1 MPHVLVTNDDG
12 IRAPGLR
19 ALAEAMREIAK
30 VTIVAPLSERSA
42 AAQSLTLRQP
52 VYWETIAEGEHAV
65 EGTPADAMIVA
76 FTTML
81 RDSEKPDLVVSG
93 INRGGNLG
101 ENIHY
106 SGTVGAA
113 KEAAVHSTPG
123 IAFSVVLRKIDIDYA
138 PAAEFAKRLVP
149 LVLKEGLPPGV
160 VLNVNIPQEWNGGP
174 VRFTRQSPKV
184 TRTLL
189 QPGIDPRGRHYYW
202 ISEEKL
208 SVGVEPGTDHAAILE
223 GAVSITPLQL
233 DHTHTESLR
242 HLAGWTKLLEG

>member
-1 MPHVLVTNDDG
+1 MPHIVVTNDDG
-12 IRAPGLR
+12 IHAPGLR
-19 ALAEAMREIAK
+19 ALAAAMREIAK
-30 VTIVAPLSERSA
+30 VTVIAPSGERSA

-52 VYWETIAEGEHAV
+52 VYWETIADGEHAV
-65 EGTPADAMIVA
+65 DGTPADAIILGL
-76 FTTML
+76 TTML
-81 RDSEKPDLVVSG
+81 KEKPDLVVSG
-93 INRGGNLG
+93 INRGGNMG

-113 KEAAVHSTPG
+113 KEAAVHHTPA
-123 IAFSVVLRKIDIDYA
+123 IAFSVVMKKVDVDFA

-149 LVLKEGLPPGV
+149 LVSKHGLPKGV
-160 VLNVNIPQEWNGGP
+160 ILNVNVPHDWKDGGP
-174 VRFTRQSPKV
+174 VQLTRQSPKV

-189 QPGIDPRGRHYYW
+189 QPGVDPRGRHYYW

-208 SVGVEPGTDHAAILE
+208 AGDIEPGTDHAAILE

-242 HLAGWTKLLEG
+242 QLAGWAKLLEG

>member
-1 MPHVLVTNDDG
+1 MPHIVVTNDDG
-12 IRAPGLR
+12 IHARGLR
-19 ALAEAMREIAK
+19 ALADAMRQIGK
-30 VTIVAPLSERSA
+30 VTIIAPLAERSA

-52 VYWETIAEGEHAV
+52 VYWETIADGEHAI
-65 EGTPADAMIVA
+65 EGTPADAMIVG

-81 RDSEKPDLVVSG
+81 KEDKADIVVSG

-101 ENIHY
+101 ENVHY

-113 KEAAVHSTPG
+113 KEAAVHATPG
-123 IAFSVVLRKIDIDYA
+123 IAFSVVFRKLEIDYR

-149 LVLKEGLPPGV
+149 LVLKQGLPPGV
-160 VLNVNIPQEWNGGP
+160 VLNVNVPQEWNGGP
-174 VRFTRQSPKV
+174 VRITRQSPKV

-208 SVGVEPGTDHAAILE
+208 AGEIEPGTDHAAIQE

-233 DHTHTESLR
+233 DHTHGGALQHIAR
-242 HLAGWTKLLEG
+242 WAKLLE

>member
-1 MPHVLVTNDDG
+1 MPHILVTNDDG
-12 IRAPGLR
+12 IHARGLR
-19 ALAEAMREIAK
+19 ALAAAMREIAQ
-30 VTIVAPLSERSA
+30 VTVIAPLNERSA

-65 EGTPADAMIVA
+65 EGTPADAMILA

-81 RDSEKPDLVVSG
+81 KQKPDLVVSG
-93 INRGGNLG
+93 INRGGNMG

-123 IAFSVVLRKIDIDYA
+123 IAFSVVLKKMDIDYT

-149 LVLKEGLPPGV
+149 LVLKEGLPHGV

-174 VRFTRQSPKV
+174 VRITRQSPKV

-189 QPGIDPRGRHYYW
+189 QP
-202 ISEEKL
+202 
-208 SVGVEPGTDHAAILE
+208 A
-223 GAVSITPLQL
+223 
-233 DHTHTESLR
+233 
-242 HLAGWTKLLEG
+242 